1 MRRLLNVFY
10 NYKNCFDL
18 KNIEMFFEYNNTN
31 YIINLLFEIKLLY
44 NSLYALF
51 EKKLYILQNYLLENL
66 VSKYIC
72 KSINN
77 TNISILF
84 ILKRDKSLCFYV
96 NYWNLNTIII
106 KIRYLLFFIQKTL
119 NCLISV
125 VYFIKLDLK
134 NVYYRICI
142 YKSNK

>member
-1 MRRLLNVFY
+1 MQYLLNIFY

-96 NYWNLNTIII
+96 NY
-106 KIRYLLFFIQKTL
+106 
-119 NCLISV
+119 
-125 VYFIKLDLK
+125 
-134 NVYYRICI
+134 
-142 YKSNK
+142 

>member
-1 MRRLLNVFY
+1 MQYLLNIFY